1 MSALVLVPAVYRC
14 PDHDNV
20 EIVTARVHDR
30 VAREALIRSD
40 LARSAFRVS
49 VTCPGPSGDAAG
61 AHTRVCEGTWRSGPA
76 QTLPHAS

>member
-1 MSALVLVPAVYRC
+1 MSAFVLVPAVYRC

-40 LARSAFRVS
+40 VTRSAFRVS
-49 VTCPGPSGDAAG
+49 VTCPGPRADAAG
-61 AHTRVCEGTWRSGPA
+61 AHTRVYEGTWHSVPEQALTPA
-76 QTLPHAS
+76 S

>member
-20 EIVTARVHDR
+20 EVVTARVHDR
-30 VAREALIRSD
+30 VAREAVIRSD

-49 VTCPGPSGDAAG
+49 VTCPGSGDAG
-61 AHTRVCEGTWRSGPA
+61 AHTRLCEGTWEHALS
-76 QTLPHAS
+76 HAS